1 MKRVIRSIAGRVVGR
16 VMGAGICFVI
26 VASGLWSIDNTS
38 GWTSWAGALVSLV
51 GIGMLY
57 AWAITIDKDMQKW
70 DKKA

>member
-1 MKRVIRSIAGRVVGR
+1 
-16 VMGAGICFVI
+16 MGAGICFVI